1 MAATVISTP
10 SRRFF
15 SKDDLLGY
23 AFVAPQMLGFFLFVL
38 GPLIAVLV
46 YSLQTRNLLT
56 GQAAFTG
63 LENYRNM
70 FSADPLFA
78 KTMWN
83 SLVFAAGLVPLN
95 VGLSLMLA
103 LMLSKKLRGITVF
116 RTLYFAPVV
125 TSAVAWA
132 IVWRFLL
139 QGEQGVINQCLALIG
154 IHGPNW
160 LQEPGWAMFAIVITR
175 VFKNVGLN
183 IVIYLAAITNL
194 PEQYAEAASVDGAN
208 KVQAFWKISF
218 PLLMPTT
225 MMVTIITIIGSL
237 KVFDHIMLMTGGG
250 PGNATM
256 VAVYYIYYQAF
267 RFFEIGY
274 ASGLSVILFG
284 LVLILTIVQWSL
296 RKRVS
301 YYEQD

>member
-1 MAATVISTP
+1 MAATVASTRP
-10 SRRFF
+10 KRFF
-15 SKDDLLGY
+15 SKEDLLGY
-23 AFVAPQMLGFFLFVL
+23 AFVAPQMIGFFLFVL
-38 GPLIAVLV
+38 GPLVAVFW
-46 YSLQTRNLLT
+46 YSFQTRNLLT
-56 GQAAFTG
+56 GQAVFTG

-70 FSADPLFA
+70 MSTDPLFK
-78 KTMWN
+78 KTMFN
-83 SLVFAAGLVPLN
+83 SLVFAMGLVPLN
-95 VGLSLMLA
+95 VSLALLLA
-103 LMLSKKLRGITVF
+103 LMLSKKLKGITFF

-139 QGEQGVINQCLALIG
+139 QGEQGVINQCLALVG

-160 LQEPGWAMFAIVITR
+160 LQEPGWAMFAVIITR

-194 PEQYAEAASVDGAN
+194 PKHYMEAASVDGAN
-208 KVQAFWKISF
+208 KLQTFWKISF

-225 MMVTIITIIGSL
+225 MLITIITIIGSL
-237 KVFDHIMLMTGGG
+237 KVFDHIMLMTAGG
-250 PGNATM
+250 PSNATM

-274 ASGLSVILFG
+274 ASSLSVILF
-284 LVLILTIVQWSL
+284 VLILLLTIVQWGL
-296 RKRVS
+296 RKRLS
-301 YYEQD
+301 HYEQE

>member
-1 MAATVISTP
+1 MPATTLP
-10 SRRFF
+10 AGSRRIF

-23 AFVAPQMLGFFLFVL
+23 AFVAPQMLGFFIFVL
-38 GPLIAVLV
+38 GPLIAVFV

-56 GQAAFTG
+56 GQASFVGFA
-63 LENYRNM
+63 NYRNM
-70 FSADPLFA
+70 VSADPLFV
-78 KTMWN
+78 KTLWN
-83 SLVFAAGLVPLN
+83 SLIFAGGLVPLN
-95 VGLSLMLA
+95 VGLALA
-103 LMLSKKLRGITVF
+103 LSLMLSKKLKGITVF

-139 QGEQGVINQCLALIG
+139 QGEQGVINQCLAIFG
-154 IHGPNW
+154 IQGPNW
-160 LQEPGWAMFAIVITR
+160 LQEPGWAMAAIIITR

-208 KVQAFWKISF
+208 RFQAFWKISF

-237 KVFDHIMLMTGGG
+237 KVFDHIMLMTAGG
-250 PGNATM
+250 PSNATM

-274 ASGLSVILFG
+274 ASGLSVILFA
-284 LVLILTIVQWSL
+284 LVLILTMVQWSL
-296 RKRVS
+296 RKRIS